1 MIRERAR
8 STWVVVPLLVM
19 PVLLLG
25 CHTQPAPPAAAAP
38 AELGVARLSAVQVS
52 AAKLEVETV
61 GERLVGLGVRT
72 TGRVVLRD
80 LDTAHVFS
88 PVTGRVVRIEAAL
101 GAQVKARTPL
111 AIIASADVGQ
121 AFSDVEKASAD
132 FAAAEAELRRQREL
146 FEAQA
151 VARKELEAAQAGA
164 AKTRAEL
171 DRARHKARLL
181 RSTARDGEAQEYVL
195 RAPIDGEVLAR
206 NVSPGVEVQGQYAGG
221 NVVELFTIGNLDPI
235 LVEADAFEADL
246 ARIQAGAAA
255 SVEVAAYPHLTFPA
269 TVEWI
274 ADTLDP
280 QTRTARVRC
289 ALPNPDH
296 KLKPEMFATV
306 TIASGGTRR
315 LALPRSALLRLGDQ
329 MVAFVETSAAGAG
342 VRAFQRRPVGVDDD
356 EGGAFVP
363 ITRGIES
370 GERVVTSGA
379 ILLAGMVQ

>member
-1 MIRERAR
+1 MSRRKRAR
-8 STWVVVPLLVM
+8 LAWMTAPL
-19 PVLLLG
+19 VLTLG
-25 CHTQPAPPAAAAP
+25 CHTRPAPPAAAAP
-38 AELGVARLSAVQVS
+38 AELGVARLSAAQVS
-52 AAKLEVETV
+52 AAKLQVETV
-61 GERLVGLGVRT
+61 GERMVGLDVHT

-80 LDTAHVFS
+80 LDTAHVLS

-101 GAQVKARTPL
+101 GAQVKAGSPL

-132 FAAAEAELRRQREL
+132 FAAAQAELRRQREL

-151 VARKELEAAQAGA
+151 VARKDLEAAQAGA

-181 RSTARDGEAQEYVL
+181 RSTAQDGEAQEYVL

-246 ARIQAGAAA
+246 AHIQVGAAA
-255 SVEVAAYPHLTFPA
+255 NVEVAAYPRLTFPA

-296 KLKPEMFATV
+296 KLKPEMFAAV
-306 TIASGGTRR
+306 TIASGGTKR
-315 LALPRSALLRLGDQ
+315 LAVPRSTLLRLGDQ
-329 MVAFVETSAAGAG
+329 MVVFVETSAPGAG
-342 VRAFQRRPVGVDDD
+342 LRAFQRRPVGVDEDD
-356 EGGAFVP
+356 AGAFVP
-363 ITRGIES
+363 ITRGVQP

>member
-1 MIRERAR
+1 M
-8 STWVVVPLLVM
+8 VPLGMLPLLV
-19 PVLLLG
+19 LG
-25 CHTQPAPPAAAAP
+25 CQTSPARPIPPAATAP
-38 AELGVARLSAVQVS
+38 AELGVARLSAAQVS
-52 AAKLEVETV
+52 AAKLEVQTAGDRVV
-61 GERLVGLGVRT
+61 GRGVRI

-88 PVTGRVVRIEAAL
+88 PVTGRVVRIEAPL
-101 GAQVKARTPL
+101 GATVKARTPL

-121 AFSDVEKASAD
+121 AFSDVEKAGAD
-132 FAAAEAELRRQREL
+132 DAAAAAELRRQREL

-151 VARKELEAAQAGA
+151 VARKDLEAAQAGA
-164 AKTRAEL
+164 AKARAEL

-235 LVEADAFEADL
+235 LVEADAFETDL
-246 ARIQAGAAA
+246 ARIRVGAAA
-255 SVEVAAYPHLTFPA
+255 SVEVAAYPGLTFPA

-274 ADTLDP
+274 ADALDP

-296 KLKPEMFATV
+296 QLKPEMFATV
-306 TIASGGTRR
+306 TITSGGTSR

-329 MVAFVETSAAGAG
+329 VVAFVETSAPGAG
-342 VRAFQRRPVGVDDD
+342 TRVFQRRPVGIDEDDD
-356 EGGAFVP
+356 GEFVP
-363 ITRGIES
+363 ITHGVSR
-370 GERVVTSGA
+370 GERVATSGA